1 MKFISL
7 FSILTTFLFFSCDKQ
22 ETSTLPA
29 SPADSLHV
37 QVVVLGSGGGFTGL
51 WTGYSIEQDG
61 SVFTWSGADPDS
73 SAKTFLKKL
82 SASDISDLDS
92 VLAVS
97 LPVVND
103 PGNFSYLIHYR
114 QTEPVI
120 WNSQTTEEGKLTDLF
135 ESLISKIENNYD
147 TLD

>member
-7 FSILTTFLFFSCDKQ
+7 FSILTTLLFCSCGKQ
-22 ETSTLPA
+22 EPSALA
-29 SPADSLHV
+29 VNAADSLHV
-37 QVVVLGSGGGFTGL
+37 QIVVLGSGGGFTGL

-61 SVFTWSGADPDS
+61 SVFTWSGTDPDS

-82 SASDISDLDS
+82 SKADISDLDS
-92 VLAVS
+92 VLSSS
-97 LPVVND
+97 LPAVND

-114 QTEPVI
+114 QTEPVV
-120 WNSQTTEEGKLTDLF
+120 WNSQTAEEGKLTDLF